1 MSEPVVL
8 MFHDVVNKDCEI
20 SGFQTIGAKQ
30 YELQEDRF
38 EQIVKYAIN
47 KSSNVVFTFDDGGE
61 SFYKVIAPILEKY
74 DRKGIF
80 FISTKYIGTNGF
92 LKPNQIKELHERG
105 HIIASHSHS
114 HPRDISKLSFEQ
126 ILEEWVK
133 SKSILEKI
141 TRSTIEYA
149 SIPGGA
155 ISEQVI
161 EAMVDAGYRFLYT
174 SEPTINI
181 VKSKY
186 YEKIGRF
193 AITHSS
199 TDTYIGKMLS
209 DANFRFKLLL
219 RYKIL
224 GLGKGLLG
232 SNYNKL
238 KQRILQIKK

>member
-47 KSSNVVFTFDDGGE
+47 KSCDVVFTFDDGGE
-61 SFYKVIAPILEKY
+61 SFYKVIAPMLEKY
-74 DRKGIF
+74 GRKGLF
-80 FISTKYIGTNGF
+80 FISTRYIGTNGF
-92 LKPNQIKELHERG
+92 LSPEQIKDLHKRG

-114 HPRDISKLSFEQ
+114 HPRDISRLNFEQ
-126 ILEEWVK
+126 ILDEWVK

-141 TRSTIEYA
+141 TGSPIEYA

-199 TDTYIGKMLS
+199 SDSYIEHTLS
-209 DANFRFKLLL
+209 DANFRFKLLI

-224 GLGKGLLG
+224 GLGKRLLG